1 MNVLIFFATCLALM
15 IEERYFCLSLIFTLM
30 AHGKP
35 SPDLQLLK
43 AGAIFMRRRSNMGGV
58 PTSKRT
64 IMLIC
69 SVLSCL
75 LNLDLG
81 KGNA

>member
-1 MNVLIFFATCLALM
+1 
-15 IEERYFCLSLIFTLM
+15 
-30 AHGKP
+30 
-35 SPDLQLLK
+35 
-43 AGAIFMRRRSNMGGV
+43 MGGV

-64 IMLIC
+64 ILLIC

-81 KGNA
+81 KGNAEPEASRQNSGPGKD